1 MHCPKASGVTDADGR
16 PDDDMGACI
25 VDCAACVGESVD
37 LPEEHA
43 AAEPITASAAR
54 PENAVRT
61 MVCLITALCLM
72 R

>member
-1 MHCPKASGVTDADGR
+1 MHCPKASGVTGDDG
-16 PDDDMGACI
+16 MGACI
-25 VDCAACVGESVD
+25 DDCAACVGESVEA
-37 LPEEHA
+37 PEEQA

-61 MVCLITALCLM
+61 MVCLITAVCLM